1 MPDFFAWH
9 NFELPQ
15 LDDDQKTMPEEVF
28 SQQEDAIKRQ
38 MKSVLQASQE
48 KSVPF
53 FELLSL
59 GCLLSGQMP
68 SIS

>member
-28 SQQEDAIKRQ
+28 SQQEDAI
-38 MKSVLQASQE
+38 QE
-48 KSVPF
+48 TNEVSAP
-53 FELLSL
+53 
-59 GCLLSGQMP
+59 GLSGK
-68 SIS
+68 ISAFF

>member
-1 MPDFFAWH
+1 
-9 NFELPQ
+9 
-15 LDDDQKTMPEEVF
+15 MPEEVF
-28 SQQEDAIKRQ
+28 SQQEDVI
-38 MKSVLQASQE
+38 QE
-48 KSVPF
+48 TNEVSAPGLSGKISAF